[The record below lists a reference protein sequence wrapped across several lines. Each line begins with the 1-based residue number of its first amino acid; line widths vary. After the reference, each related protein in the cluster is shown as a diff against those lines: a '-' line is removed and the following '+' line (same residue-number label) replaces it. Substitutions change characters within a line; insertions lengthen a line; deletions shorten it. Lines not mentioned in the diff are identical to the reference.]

1 MRQDIANICNKL
13 ATNQG
18 INFYIM
24 DAYNAIYNYCKEHK
38 TQPSKNTYKII
49 DGALYVNN
57 DFTIR
62 VLPLKKPVFDEHSYY
77 IEGLILAR
85 QDEI

>member
-1 MRQDIANICNKL
+1 MRQDITNICNKL

-49 DGALYVNN
+49 DGA
-57 DFTIR
+57 FIC
-62 VLPLKKPVFDEHSYY
+62 K
-77 IEGLILAR
+77 
-85 QDEI
+85 Q